1 MLLSQHSLQTKLDW
15 FDMKKW
21 LELAQ
26 SKDKRPFI
34 VRSQV
39 IDTIRAYFKA
49 AGFLEVETPLLV
61 ENPGTEPYLEVF
73 KTTLKAES
81 YPDTNGYLVTSP
93 ELFMKK
99 LLAAGVGSIFQISKS
114 FRNGEGISSFHNH
127 EFTILEWYRVNAD
140 YTTVMSDC
148 EGLLLAIL
156 RQVSGDPTATT
167 CMYQGKKYD
176 LSAPWERISVAQAFT
191 KYVGVSTEELLDEN
205 ALKEVALGKGY
216 AVTATTTWE
225 EVYNQLFLNEI
236 EPNLGTSKP
245 TIVYDYPA
253 SQAALSKRKA
263 TDPRFAERFEFY
275 IGGLEMGNAFSE
287 LIDAKEQ
294 RQRMVDDLALRK
306 KLGKYEY
313 SLDEDFFT
321 ALEMGL
327 PQTGGIAVGVDRL
340 AMFFADVPSIRDVVF
355 FPTSDTFSFQEK

>member
-1 MLLSQHSLQTKLDW
+1 M
-15 FDMKKW
+15 
-21 LELAQ
+21 
-26 SKDKRPFI
+26 
-34 VRSQV
+34 
-39 IDTIRAYFKA
+39 
-49 AGFLEVETPLLV
+49 
-61 ENPGTEPYLEVF
+61 
-73 KTTLKAES
+73 
-81 YPDTNGYLVTSP
+81 
-93 ELFMKK
+93 
-99 LLAAGVGSIFQISKS
+99 
-114 FRNGEGISSFHNH
+114 
-127 EFTILEWYRVNAD
+127 
-140 YTTVMSDC
+140 
-148 EGLLLAIL
+148 
-156 RQVSGDPTATT
+156 
-167 CMYQGKKYD
+167 
-176 LSAPWERISVAQAFT
+176 
-191 KYVGVSTEELLDEN
+191 LDEN

-216 AVTATTTWE
+216 AVTAATTWE